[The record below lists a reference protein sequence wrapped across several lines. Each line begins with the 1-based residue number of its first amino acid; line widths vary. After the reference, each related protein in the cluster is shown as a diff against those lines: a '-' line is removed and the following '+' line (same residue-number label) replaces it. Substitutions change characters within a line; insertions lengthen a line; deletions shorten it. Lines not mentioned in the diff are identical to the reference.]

1 MARDRG
7 YGFVIAA
14 FVVALAV
21 AGVLAFVPLG
31 ATATE
36 VAVPDQDVAED
47 DAAQAQVQVEPERSS
62 LVEEQGWGDVLRI
75 IVPLL
80 LVAGAPLVVPS
91 GGRARIVRGAS
102 TVLLFGGAVVGMLSI
117 GILVLP
123 VAVLMLVATV
133 LSLLDR
139 AHPQATMRSASYPR
153 GGSRPG

>member
-7 YGFVIAA
+7 YGFVVAA
-14 FVVALAV
+14 FMVALVV

-36 VAVPDQDVAED
+36 VAVPAQDVAED
-47 DAAQAQVQVEPERSS
+47 ASAQTPVEPGRSS

-91 GGRARIVRGAS
+91 GGRARIVRGTS
-102 TVLLFGGAVVGMLSI
+102 TVLLLGGAVVAILSI

-123 VAVLMLVATV
+123 VGVLMLVATV

-139 AHPQATMRSASYPR
+139 AQPQATMRAASYPR
-153 GGSRPG
+153 GGWRPG

>member
-47 DAAQAQVQVEPERSS
+47 DAAQAQVEPVRSS

-75 IVPLL
+75 VVPLL
-80 LVAGAPLVVPS
+80 LVAGAPLAVPS

-102 TVLLFGGAVVGMLSI
+102 TVLLFGGAVAGILSI

-139 AHPQATMRSASYPR
+139 ARPQATMRSASYPR
-153 GGSRPG
+153 GGWRPD

>member
-1 MARDRG
+1 MIDGASFMA
-7 YGFVIAA
+7 I
-14 FVVALAV
+14 
-21 AGVLAFVPLG
+21 VPLG

-47 DAAQAQVQVEPERSS
+47 DASAQAQVEAERSS
-62 LVEEQGWGDVLRI
+62 LAEEQGWGDVLRI

-91 GGRARIVRGAS
+91 GGRARIVRGTS
-102 TVLLFGGAVVGMLSI
+102 TVLLFGGAVVGILSI

-139 AHPQATMRSASYPR
+139 AQPQATMRSASYPR
-153 GGSRPG
+153 GGWRPG